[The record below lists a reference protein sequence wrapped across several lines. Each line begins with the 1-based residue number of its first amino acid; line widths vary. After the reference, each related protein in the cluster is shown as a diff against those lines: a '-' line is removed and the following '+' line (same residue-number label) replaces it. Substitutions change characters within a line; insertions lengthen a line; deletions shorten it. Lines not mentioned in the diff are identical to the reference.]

1 MKEIRSL
8 IVEINKNGKSHITA
22 KCPFCGREFNV
33 ITWNSFYSRNNKCS
47 CGALLEKLGCIKEAE
62 NDIKRP

>member
-22 KCPFCGREFNV
+22 KCPFCGKR
-33 ITWNSFYSRNNKCS
+33 
-47 CGALLEKLGCIKEAE
+47 LGCIKEIE
-62 NDIKRP
+62 GDF

>member
-22 KCPFCGREFNV
+22 KCPF
-33 ITWNSFYSRNNKCS
+33 
-47 CGALLEKLGCIKEAE
+47 AE
-62 NDIKRP
+62 ENLT

>member
-22 KCPFCGREFNV
+22 KCPFCGREFTV
-33 ITWNSFYSRNNKCS
+33 ITWNSFFSRNNKCS
-47 CGALLEKLGCIKEAE
+47 CGALLERLGCIKEAE